1 MADDQKTGN
10 AADANADKTRTAD
23 SVAAEMNRKFE
34 KLGQENQKLSD
45 QLNQLTE
52 IMLSKSKGNA
62 SGSQSAT
69 DDGDEIGEDE
79 AITNSK
85 KFAEKITNKVTKE
98 VGNILNQQSQQNAL
112 LSQMVNEYPEL
123 SDASS
128 ELTTKAV
135 DIYKKMS
142 AQERSNPM
150 AYKTAVRDAAAEVGL
165 LPKAKR
171 KQSANAD
178 NDQFT
183 FGGSGQGGAGE
194 GQRRGGKPKDLDPN
208 TIAIAELF
216 GLKTEDPKVIER
228 LKGRAQRKNWNKYE

>member
-1 MADDQKTGN
+1 MAEADQAGGSAGQN
-10 AADANADKTRTAD
+10 DKTRTAD
-23 SVAAEMNRKFE
+23 SVAAEMNRKYD
-34 KLGQENQKLSD
+34 KLSQENQKLSD

-52 IMLSKSKGNA
+52 IMLSKGKA

-98 VGNILNQQSQQNAL
+98 VGNILNQQTQQNAL

-171 KQSANAD
+171 KQTAGAD

-183 FGGSGQGGAGE
+183 FGSGQGGAGE

-208 TIAIAELF
+208 TVAVAELF
-216 GLKTEDPKVIER
+216 GIKTEDPKVLER